1 MDIRSHQSEVSDLS
15 GCQGMGGFEGK
26 QRIGFHKRMKLLIK
40 ITFVFSVLFV
50 FWVVSIDG
58 VIEEFRIGKVGNVL
72 SFLFYWW
79 PIGFCVGLLFGGFF
93 HFLSKWILIQSE
105 VILRRFFLFFLY
117 AVVLFKIFSRGMIT
131 DRTEAII
138 TVCIIIIIA
147 VFHYGINWI
156 FPSKRQTI

>member
-1 MDIRSHQSEVSDLS
+1 MPRNGRWISIPNEYHLERV
-15 GCQGMGGFEGK
+15 
-26 QRIGFHKRMKLLIK
+26 KLLIK

-50 FWVVSIDG
+50 FWVISIDA
-58 VIEEFRIGKVGNVL
+58 VIEEFRRGKVGDVQ
-72 SFLFYWW
+72 SFLFRWW
-79 PIGFCVGLLFGGFF
+79 SIGFCMGLLFGGFF
-93 HFLSKWILIQSE
+93 HFLSKWRLIQSA

-117 AVVLFKIFSRGMIT
+117 AVVLFKVFSRGIIT

-156 FPSKRQTI
+156 FPSKRQTS